1 MPRNQLLSI
10 QHHGFG
16 CRFLCGSGGS
26 QRVDEVVVELWSWL
40 IVISGGLRGEGLA
53 CYSTAYQLW
62 SDGLGDTSLVFIDLG
77 SHIIMALS
85 IKFL

>member
-1 MPRNQLLSI
+1 M
-10 QHHGFG
+10 
-16 CRFLCGSGGS
+16 
-26 QRVDEVVVELWSWL
+26 

-77 SHIIMALS
+77 SHILMALS
-85 IKFL
+85 IKLFCEIRRLVWFGFDDAVMRLVYL